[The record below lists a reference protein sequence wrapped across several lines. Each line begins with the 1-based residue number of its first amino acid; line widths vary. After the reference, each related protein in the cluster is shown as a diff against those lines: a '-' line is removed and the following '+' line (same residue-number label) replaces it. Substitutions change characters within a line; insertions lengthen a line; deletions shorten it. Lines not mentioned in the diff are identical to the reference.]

1 MGEYRVIVVFYRDGA
16 FVFWLIAAVADKGC
30 FVESFTGFALKVFA
44 DLVAFVAAAAFP
56 VTDKKL
62 IAYIGLPAVKPP
74 YTEVLRVVKGALVPC
89 VNILASFTAPVRS
102 PGSTIPV

>member
-1 MGEYRVIVVFYRDGA
+1 M
-16 FVFWLIAAVADKGC
+16 FWLVTAVADKGR
-30 FVESFTGFALKVFA
+30 FVEPFTGFTLKVFA

-74 YTEVLRVVKGALVPC
+74 YLAISLKERPSLR
-89 VNILASFTAPVRS
+89 AS
-102 PGSTIPV
+102 

>member
-44 DLVAFVAAAAFP
+44 DLVALVAAAAFP

-62 IAYIGLPAVKPP
+62 IAYIGLPAVKPL
-74 YTEVLRVVKGALVPC
+74 YTEVLRVGRNPCSMCSWNGAAL
-89 VNILASFTAPVRS
+89 LLLRW
-102 PGSTIPV
+102 

>member
-1 MGEYRVIVVFYRDGA
+1 MGEHRIIVVFKRDGA
-16 FVFWLIAAVADKGC
+16 FVFGLIAAITDKRG
-30 FVESFTGFALKVFA
+30 FVEPFTGFTLKVFA

-62 IAYIGLPAVKPP
+62 IAYIGLPAVKPL

-89 VNILASFTAPVRS
+89 VHGTVQSYFF
-102 PGSTIPV
+102 